1 MDVDIELYRREVR
14 ISERPRLRLSA
25 IDISPDQPA
34 RTMVFIHGYGGH
46 AVQWRYQLQ
55 KFSDDSRCVALD
67 LRGFGMADKPP
78 DSHYTMSEFV
88 SDIDQAL
95 NVLGVTEPFVL
106 LGHSFG
112 GAIVTEYALAHPERV
127 SKLVLVASAVEYNL
141 QPLTKIALHLPTTL
155 LNLAQAA
162 WLKNLFFTT
171 PHIMKVMYR
180 NTLSRWQGRDLLRQ
194 LRVPTLVI
202 RGNRDVVFEPKYF
215 EEVARIIPNAE
226 DVDVGVSAHLVML
239 ERREAVNRAIERFV
253 TETKSRRNA
262 GGQAEDGQERLRRER
277 PWLGHYD
284 EGVPYTIGLPD
295 MPIYRFLRSAAR
307 RFPLRTALVF
317 EGNRI
322 SYRRLNR
329 ESSRFANLLRA
340 FGVQTGEKVLLLL
353 PNLPQTV
360 IAYYGALKMGAVV
373 VFTTPLSEPTELAR
387 QVNESG
393 ATVLVTLTKL
403 AEVARTVK
411 AQTGLKH
418 VVLTNVKD
426 YLPEAQKLAFML
438 TREVKEGHKLD
449 GPLDPG
455 LHLLSAELY
464 KHEPHA
470 PEVDVQPEALA
481 LIQFTSGTT
490 AEPKGVMLS
499 HRNLIANTLQTRHWL
514 PEAKE
519 GRETF
524 LSVLPFSHVYGMT
537 AAMNVPVALAAT
549 MIVMPSF
556 STEAVLKAIKAYKP
570 TLFPGA
576 PTMYMA
582 INNFPGVRKYGIS
595 SIKACLSGSAPL
607 PVEVQEA
614 FEKLTK
620 GKLVEGYGLT
630 EATTATHANPLGG
643 RRRVGSIGIPLPST
657 EAKIVDPA
665 TDRDLPIGQVGELA
679 VRGPQVMM
687 GYWPDGKSEFIT
699 PDGWLL
705 TGDIARMDGDGFV
718 EIVARKREMILAGA
732 YQVYPRDVE
741 EVLYEH
747 PKVKEV
753 AVVGVPRAT
762 SPDQVVKAFVVLRE
776 GAHLNAEELIALCKR
791 RLEEYAVP
799 WEIEFR
805 NELPKN
811 FVGKVV
817 RRLLVETQADHTE
830 AGGQVRK

>member
-14 ISERPRLRLSA
+14 LSDKPLLRLSA
-25 IDISPDQPA
+25 IDIAPDRPV

-55 KFSDDSRCVALD
+55 AFSDDSRCLALD
-67 LRGFGMADKPP
+67 LRGFGMADKPA
-78 DSHYTMSEFV
+78 DAHYTMAEFV
-88 SDIDQAL
+88 SDIDRAL
-95 NVLGVTEPFVL
+95 DVLGVTEPFVL

-127 SKLVLVASAVEYNL
+127 SKLVLIASAVEYNL
-141 QPLTKIALHLPTTL
+141 HPVHKAALRLPAAL
-155 LNLAQAA
+155 LNVAQAT
-162 WLKNLFFTT
+162 WLKDLFFTT
-171 PHIMKVMYR
+171 PHIMQTMYR
-180 NTLSRWQGRDLLRQ
+180 NTLSCWNGRDLFGQVRM
-194 LRVPTLVI
+194 PALVI
-202 RGNRDVVFEPKYF
+202 RGNRDVVFDPQYF
-215 EEVARIIPNAE
+215 EEVARLIPNAE
-226 DVDVGVSAHLVML
+226 EVDVGVSAHLVML
-239 ERREAVNRAIERFV
+239 ERRDAVNRAVERFV
-253 TETKSRRNA
+253 TETKARRSPA
-262 GGQAEDGQERLRRER
+262 HPMETDAHERLRRER
-277 PWLGHYD
+277 PWLSHYD
-284 EGVPYTIGLPD
+284 DGVPFTIGIPD

-307 RFPLRTALVF
+307 RFPLRTAIIF
-317 EGNRI
+317 EGNRL

-340 FGVQTGEKVLLLL
+340 LGVQQGEKVLLLL

-387 QVNESG
+387 QVKESG
-393 ATVLVTLTKL
+393 ATALVTLTRL
-403 AEVARTVK
+403 AAVARSVK
-411 AQTGLKH
+411 AQTGLTH
-418 VVLTNVKD
+418 VILTNVKD
-426 YLPEAQKLAFML
+426 YLPEPQKLAFML

-449 GPLDPG
+449 LPLEAG
-455 LHLLSAELY
+455 LHLMSAELY

-470 PEVDVQPEALA
+470 PEVNVHPDDLA

-490 AEPKGVMLS
+490 ADPKGVMLS
-499 HRNLIANTLQTRHWL
+499 HRNLIANTLQTRHWI
-514 PEAKE
+514 PEARE
-519 GRETF
+519 GKETF

-570 TLFPGA
+570 TIFPGA

-614 FEKLTK
+614 FEKLTR

-630 EATTATHANPLGG
+630 EATTATHANPLSG

-657 EAKIVDPA
+657 EAKIVDMA
-665 TDRDLPIGQVGELA
+665 TGRDLASGQVGELA

-687 GYWPDGKSEFIT
+687 GYWPERRSDFIT
-699 PDGWLL
+699 ADGWLL
-705 TGDIARMDGDGFV
+705 TGDMARMDADGFV

-753 AVVGVPRAT
+753 AVVGVPQPT
-762 SPDQVVKAFVVLRE
+762 SPEQLVKAFVVLRD
-776 GAHLNAEELIALCKR
+776 GAQLTAEELIALCKR

-817 RRLLVETQADHTE
+817 RRLLVEEGARPKE
-830 AGGQVRK
+830 

>member
-1 MDVDIELYRREVR
+1 TQPL
-14 ISERPRLRLSA
+14 LRLSA
-25 IDISPDQPA
+25 IDISPDHPA
-34 RTMVFIHGYGGH
+34 RTMVFIHGFGGN
-46 AVQWRYQLQ
+46 ARQWKYQLQ
-55 KFSDDSRCVALD
+55 KFSDDSRCIALD
-67 LRGFGMADKPP
+67 LRGFGMADKPA
-78 DSHYTMSEFV
+78 DAQYTMSEFV
-88 SDIDQAL
+88 NDIDRAL

-112 GAIVTEYALAHPERV
+112 GAIVAEYALAHPERV
-127 SKLVLVASAVEYNL
+127 SKLVLLASAVEYNL
-141 QPLTKIALHLPTTL
+141 HPIHKAALRLPTAL
-155 LNLAQAA
+155 LNVAQAA
-162 WLKNLFFTT
+162 WLKDLFFTT
-171 PHIMKVMYR
+171 PHIMQTMYR
-180 NTLSRWQGRDLLRQ
+180 NTLSGWNGRDLFRQ

-226 DVDVGVSAHLVML
+226 EVNVGASAHLVML
-239 ERREAVNRAIERFV
+239 ERRDAVNRAIERFV
-253 TETKSRRNA
+253 TETKSRRA
-262 GGQAEDGQERLRRER
+262 PDGALEADAQDKLRQER

-284 EGVPYTIGLPD
+284 EGVPFTIGIPN

-307 RFPLRTALVF
+307 RFPLKTAIVF
-317 EGNRI
+317 EGNRL

-329 ESSRFANLLRA
+329 ESSRFANMLRSA
-340 FGVQTGEKVLLLL
+340 GVQQGEKVLLLL

-373 VFTTPLSEPTELAR
+373 VFTTPLSEPNELAR
-387 QVNESG
+387 QVRESG
-393 ATVLVTLTKL
+393 AAALVTLTKL
-403 AEVARTVK
+403 ADVARTVK

-418 VVLTNVKD
+418 VILTNVKD
-426 YLPEAQKLAFML
+426 YLPEPQKLAFML
-438 TREVKEGHKLD
+438 TREVKEGHKLEQ
-449 GPLDPG
+449 PLEPG

-470 PEVDVQPEALA
+470 PEVNVQPDDLA

-514 PEAKE
+514 PSAKE
-519 GRETF
+519 GKETF

-537 AAMNVPVALAAT
+537 AAMNVPIALAAT

-556 STEAVLKAIKAYKP
+556 STEAVLNAIKAYRP
-570 TLFPGA
+570 TIFPGV

-582 INNFPGVRKYGIS
+582 LNNFPGVRKYGIG

-657 EAKIVDPA
+657 EARIVDLA
-665 TDRDLPIGQVGELA
+665 SGQTLPSGQVGELA

-687 GYWPDGKSEFIT
+687 GYWPEGRSDFIT

-705 TGDIARMDGDGFV
+705 TGDMARMEADGFV

-753 AVVGVPRAT
+753 AVVGVPQAT
-762 SPDQVVKAFVVLRE
+762 SPGQLVKAFVVLRE
-776 GAHLNAEELIALCKR
+776 GSQLSAEELIALCKR

-817 RRLLVETQADHTE
+817 RRLLVETEGDNAG
-830 AGGQVRK
+830 AGGRVGR